1 MSNTNTTSNTNK
13 IRVQTE
19 IGKLKRV
26 MIHCPGVEM
35 NNMLPNLRLDWLFE
49 DTVYTEKMQEEYA
62 HFFKLLL
69 LFTGSTDLFVD
80 QKNDMKCNPEDSDY
94 CLKADYEDTEENDR
108 RKNNVHEILL
118 LLAKL
123 FSENHEKTRELII
136 SICSFHKLH
145 IYRRDDLLGML
156 EWANTIKKEEKDKFK
171 RPKVGKDG
179 EIKEVGVDLYL
190 ELAKT
195 LISGKLE
202 WDGRDGKLVD
212 LTLKEDKKNPSNNLD
227 HSNYIFEPVPNLIF
241 TRDIGVTLNDKLLI
255 TKPRYDV
262 RYREILLLRFIA
274 ENYIFDKTKKPHSR
288 NNIIEMSDDDDFFQ
302 YEKTEKKKYRVNFE
316 GGDIMMISPKHIL
329 IGNSERTSNYAI
341 QKFVHAI
348 FKLEIGVEIISV
360 VKIAKDRAQMHL
372 DTILTQVN
380 KNVWMLHWMLSE
392 NKDAEEA
399 EKYSIP
405 FNHLNS
411 ISLKNLKNGE
421 SKNPTTILQFFC
433 PAGTHEYH
441 KDFFVYDKN
450 ELDIA
455 KNPNLKDKITYD
467 TLKEYAGKTYGEYN
481 YEKPK
486 GLEDLLT
493 QISKNEFNED
503 EVRFVYSGS
512 KEFPY
517 SEREQWTD
525 ACNLLCVGNGVV
537 IGYDR
542 NKKTAENFE
551 EAMKDLYINV
561 YKKDLPVKP
570 EERDFYFVMEST
582 ELLER
587 IKEMKKEEIDSYLE
601 GIHDTLITLPSSE
614 LSRARGGSHCMS
626 MPLEREDV
634 EVIFKKT
641 EENTNGKITS

>member
-13 IRVQTE
+13 IRVQSE

-49 DTVYTEKMQEEYA
+49 DTVYTKKMQEEYA

-80 QKNDMKCNPEDSDY
+80 QENDMKCNPEDSDY
-94 CLKADYEDTEENDR
+94 CLKADYEVTEENDR

-156 EWANTIKKEEKDKFK
+156 EWANAIKKGDKK
-171 RPKVGKDG
+171 KTKKYRNGV
-179 EIKEVGVDLYL
+179 EVDLYL

-202 WDGRDGKLVD
+202 WDGRDGGLED
-212 LTLKEDKKNPSNNLD
+212 LTLKEDKKNHSNNLD

-241 TRDIGVTLNDKLLI
+241 TRDIGVTLNNRLLI

-274 ENYIFDKTKKPHSR
+274 ENYLFDKTEIHSR

-348 FKLEIGVEIISV
+348 FKLKIGVEIISV

-392 NKDAEEA
+392 KKEAEEA
-399 EKYSIP
+399 KKYSIP

-433 PAGTHEYH
+433 PAGTHEFH
-441 KDFFVYDKN
+441 KDFFIYHES
-450 ELDIA
+450 ELDTE
-455 KNPNLKDKITYD
+455 KNPDKITYK

-493 QISKNEFNED
+493 QISKNEFNQD

-542 NKKTAENFE
+542 NNKTAENFE

-561 YKKDLPVKP
+561 YKKDLPEKHLT
-570 EERDFYFVMEST
+570 DFHFVMEST

-587 IKEMKKEEIDSYLE
+587 IKGKDKEWIDSYLE

-634 EVIFKKT
+634 EVIF
-641 EENTNGKITS
+641 